1 MFELKHMKKTVRT
14 DRPGFRRS
22 ARAGAV
28 AALFLLCCPF
38 GPAPRASVESSEPH
52 YVRGRELARSGRF
65 DEAAAAFEKA
75 VAEYPG
81 HAEAR
86 YQLGLVYSRRIT
98 DYERAEREFLAVP
111 EIAMKTGGRP
121 RDDLIFRAGLGL
133 GKLYVKSG
141 RNDQAIRIV
150 RGIIASAPAGA
161 ALDEAFNTLAL
172 ACYYQRLYEDAIFE
186 LRRAI
191 KINPANTN
199 ARFNL
204 TTIRTRMEHFN
215 AAKAYSRS
223 GDRRQAIAEYRIAI
237 GLDPRFI
244 DARHRLGVELHANGQ
259 HAEALKE
266 LRRAASISRSYRKSH
281 EIWFT
286 EGQTL
291 AALGRGDEA
300 FRSFSRAVEA
310 KPGFA
315 AAHDEIGKLHLA
327 RGDASAAV
335 NAFVKAIGIEP
346 RTEYVKHLQAALAK
360 QSAAA
365 PASPADPTSRG
376 TGAGSPP

>member
-1 MFELKHMKKTVRT
+1 MKIRDLYIIFTIKDMKKNVRT
-14 DRPGFRRS
+14 YRPGFP
-22 ARAGAV
+22 RAALACAV
-28 AALFLLCCPF
+28 AALSLLCCPF
-38 GPAPRASVESSEPH
+38 GPATEASVESSEPH
-52 YVRGRELARSGRF
+52 YFRGRELARAGQF
-65 DEAAAAFEKA
+65 DEAARAFEKA
-75 VAEYPG
+75 IAEYPG
-81 HAEAR
+81 HGEAH
-86 YQLGLVYSRRIT
+86 YQLGLVYSRRVT
-98 DYERAEREFLAVP
+98 DYEKAEREFLAVP
-111 EIAMKTGGRP
+111 DIAMKGGGRP

-141 RNDQAIRIV
+141 RNDLAIRIV
-150 RGIIASAPAGA
+150 RGVLSSAPASA
-161 ALDEAFNTLAL
+161 AFDEAFNTLAL
-172 ACYYQRLYEDAIFE
+172 ACYYQRLYDDAIFE

-191 KINPANTN
+191 KLNPANTN

-204 TTIRTRMEHFN
+204 KTIRTRLEHFN

-223 GDRRQAIAEYRIAI
+223 GDRRLAIAEYRIAI

-244 DARHRLGVELHANGQ
+244 EARHRLGAEFHEAGQ

-281 EIWFT
+281 EIAFT
-286 EGQTL
+286 EGLTL
-291 AALGRGDEA
+291 VALGRNDDA

-335 NAFVKAIGIEP
+335 NSFIRAIGIEP
-346 RTEYVKHLQAALAK
+346 RTQYVKHLQAALAK
-360 QSAAA
+360 QSAGAA
-365 PASPADPTSRG
+365 ASPGR
-376 TGAGSPP
+376 

>member
-1 MFELKHMKKTVRT
+1 MEKSVRT
-14 DRPGFRRS
+14 FPRRS
-22 ARAGAV
+22 PR
-28 AALFLLCCPF
+28 AALACAVVALAGLCCPF
-38 GPAPRASVESSEPH
+38 GPAARASVESSDPY
-52 YVRGRELARSGRF
+52 YVLGRELARADRF
-65 DEAAAAFEKA
+65 DEAARAFEKA
-75 VAEYPG
+75 IAEYPG
-81 HAEAR
+81 HADAH

-98 DYERAEREFLAVP
+98 DYEKAEREFLAVP
-111 EIAMKTGGRP
+111 EIAMKAGERR

-141 RNDQAIRIV
+141 RNDQAIRLV
-150 RGIIASAPAGA
+150 RGILASAPPGA

-191 KINPANTN
+191 KLNPSNTN

-204 TTIRTRMEHFN
+204 KTIRTRLEHFN

-223 GDRRQAIAEYRIAI
+223 GDRRQAISEYRIAI

-244 DARHRLGVELHANGQ
+244 EARHRLGAELHEAGQ

-266 LRRAASISRSYRKSH
+266 LRRALSISRSYRKSH

-286 EGQTL
+286 EGRTL
-291 AALGRGDEA
+291 VALGRHDDA
-300 FRSFSRAVEA
+300 LRSFSRAVEA
-310 KPGFA
+310 RPGFA
-315 AAHDEIGKLHLA
+315 AAHDEIGQLHLA

-335 NAFVKAIGIEP
+335 NAFIKAIGIEP
-346 RTEYVKHLQAALAK
+346 RTEFVKHLQAALAK
-360 QSAAA
+360 QPAAA
-365 PASPADPTSRG
+365 IPPSR
-376 TGAGSPP
+376 